1 MSEVV
6 AFVKRDWRIARTY
19 RAAFV
24 GQLAGVLVFLATF
37 GLLSPVVRDDFAGR
51 FGMSYFGFA
60 AVGIAVSGILVGTM
74 SAFSG
79 ALREAQLDGTLEAIL
94 LAPISHVRLVALLG
108 VWPLLFGFVAGGAT
122 LLVAGLAGATFSVQ
136 WEALVVVALL
146 SVVAFAGLGLIAAA
160 AVLVVKRGDPV
171 AALVGMVGTL
181 AGGAYVPTSTFPGWL
196 RGVAAV
202 NPMTAALDA
211 WRGALLGGSSAGLA
225 GPVLGLA
232 ALAAVAVPFGWWLCG
247 RAVDVARRDG
257 TLAAY

>member
-1 MSEVV
+1 MAEVM
-6 AFVKRDWRIARTY
+6 AFVRRDWRIARTY

-24 GQLAGVLVFLATF
+24 GQLSGVLVFLATF

-51 FGMSYFGFA
+51 YGVSYFGFA

-94 LAPISHVRLVALLG
+94 LAPIPHVRLVALIG
-108 VWPLLFGFVAGGAT
+108 VWPLLFGFVAGGVT
-122 LLVAGLAGATFSVQ
+122 LAIAGLAGATFSVHVV
-136 WEALVVVALL
+136 ALVVVALL

-171 AALVGMVGTL
+171 AALIGMAGTL
-181 AGGAYVPTSTFPGWL
+181 AGGAYMPTSTFPGWL
-196 RGVAAV
+196 RAVAAV

-211 WRGALLGGSSAGLA
+211 WRGALLGGGAGLA
-225 GPVLGLA
+225 GPLLGLA

-247 RAVDVARRDG
+247 RAIDVARHDG